1 MNDNAYISTYGTI
14 DKYSHLK
21 YAQRPYEMPVETAK
35 AVPMYYDI
43 WLRKGG
49 VYWYDIKV
57 DNALEFGATTGGE
70 GYAHDINYHSMLFQT
85 YGKNPIGQSDKNGN
99 KSTDACY
106 IRCVEN

>member
-1 MNDNAYISTYGTI
+1 M
-14 DKYSHLK
+14 LE
-21 YAQRPYEMPVETAK
+21 PTAK

-49 VYWYDIKV
+49 VYWYDIMFNPAV
-57 DNALEFGATTGGE
+57 DFEGLTSN

-85 YGKNPIGQSDKNGN
+85 YGSNPIGQYDRDGN

-106 IRCVEN
+106 IRCVEP